1 MCFEPKKP
9 RWLGVGEEVLQVF
22 DHLLAHP
29 GLSAKHRSTLE
40 QAVAGVRKLRVD
52 GVV

>member
-1 MCFEPKKP
+1 MCFEPKNP
-9 RWLGVGEEVLQVF
+9 RWRGVGEEVLQMF

-29 GLSAKHRSTLE
+29 GLTAQGRSTLE
-40 QAVAGVRKLRVD
+40 QAVAGVRKLRVG

>member
-1 MCFEPKKP
+1 MCFEPKNP
-9 RWLGVGEEVLQVF
+9 RWLGGGEEVLQVF
-22 DHLLAHP
+22 NHLLAHP

-40 QAVAGVRKLRVD
+40 QAVVGVYKLRVG